1 MYEQSVSVNGIDIYS
16 MTNPALKS
24 FCLSLYIRA
33 GSLFENTTNN
43 GISHLFE
50 HIVFRNLKNKYENF
64 YELLALHGLDLQ
76 GCTYKEFI
84 RFSINGPHDEFD
96 FAIDILCSL
105 FDEIKLTSTDFLKEK
120 KRIKAEIRE
129 KDERASL
136 DYLFNR
142 IVWNGSEA
150 EKTVLGYCKV
160 LDNIS
165 LEKLNKFRNECFA
178 QGNCLIYITGNVNE
192 KNIDMLKERI
202 NTLDIQKNKC
212 MRNNSVTVNSD
223 FFHRS
228 CTVNV
233 KENYWH
239 YVKMGFDVDCSKYSN
254 AVLDL
259 LYEILFKGNKALIHN
274 YLSEENPL
282 IYSYDSTLEQYD
294 NIGNLNFKFEI
305 DKNKIDEAI
314 TAIVK
319 LLNDIKS
326 GCFNFEASLKAIL
339 YYTEMEFDRPDDLNW
354 SMAYYNHI
362 LNTQPID
369 YSDELYGRFKITKEQ
384 VIDAAKEIFQV
395 KNMTVAIKGNKKKI
409 NVKHLEDILK
419 TLDK

>member
-1 MYEQSVSVNGIDIYS
+1 EPS
-16 MTNPALKS
+16 
-24 FCLSLYIRA
+24 
-33 GSLFENTTNN
+33 
-43 GISHLFE
+43 
-50 HIVFRNLKNKYENF
+50 
-64 YELLALHGLDLQ
+64 
-76 GCTYKEFI
+76 KE
-84 RFSINGPHDEFD
+84 
-96 FAIDILCSL
+96 
-105 FDEIKLTSTDFLKEK
+105 
-120 KRIKAEIRE
+120 
-129 KDERASL
+129 
-136 DYLFNR
+136 
-142 IVWNGSEA
+142 
-150 EKTVLGYCKV
+150 
-160 LDNIS
+160 
-165 LEKLNKFRNECFA
+165 
-178 QGNCLIYITGNVNE
+178 
-192 KNIDMLKERI
+192 
-202 NTLDIQKNKC
+202 
-212 MRNNSVTVNSD
+212 
-223 FFHRS
+223 
-228 CTVNV
+228 
-233 KENYWH
+233 ENYWH

-326 GCFNFEASLKAIL
+326 GCFNFEANLKAIL

-369 YSDELYGRFKITKEQ
+369 YSDELYGRFRITKEQ